1 MYSIFTSKNACRLV
15 LAILANS
22 LLSAHPLQPENTV
35 KIFLLGGQSNM
46 AGQLKE
52 YWAKLNSPYKDPFPA
67 VPRWHNKARKW
78 IPLAP
83 THRFGPEVAFGHSII
98 QAMPNQQIRLIKYA
112 INGTALYNDWKPDE
126 GPQYNGF
133 MQAAQSALANLEA
146 QQIPYEIAG
155 MLWLQ
160 GESDAKEQMG
170 AAYEANL
177 TAFILKMRSE
187 FKTPDMP
194 FIIARVRNFYGK
206 GEQAHMVRSAQEKL
220 AQKLPMVAY
229 FDTDD
234 LNPLV
239 NGGHYNMESTI
250 EIGKRF
256 AAAYMKIITTSHR
269 L

>member
-1 MYSIFTSKNACRLV
+1 MYPKLIKKSTCL
-15 LAILANS
+15 LILASLTYS
-22 LLSAHPLQPENTV
+22 LLSAIPPQPAQTV

-52 YWAKLNSPYKDPFPA
+52 YWVELNSPYKDPFPA
-67 VPRWHNKARKW
+67 VPRWHNKAHKW

-83 THRFGPEVAFGHSII
+83 THRFGPEVAFGHSIM
-98 QAMPNQQIRLIKYA
+98 QAMPDQQIRLIKYA
-112 INGTALYNDWKPDE
+112 INGTALYNDWKPNE

-160 GESDAKEQMG
+160 GESDANEQMG

-177 TAFILKMRSE
+177 AAFIQKMRSE
-187 FKTPDMP
+187 FKTPEMP

-206 GEQAHMVRSAQEKL
+206 GEQAHMVRSAQQKL
-220 AQKLPMVAY
+220 AQKMPMVAY

-239 NGGHYNMESTI
+239 NGGHYGMPGTI

-256 AAAYMKIITTSHR
+256 TAAYLKILTTSSR

>member
-1 MYSIFTSKNACRLV
+1 MNYTLSPKSTCL
-15 LAILANS
+15 LILTILTHS
-22 LLSAHPLQPENTV
+22 PLSAHPPQPAQTV

-52 YWAKLNSPYKDPFPA
+52 YWAELKSPYKDPFPA

-83 THRFGPEVAFGHSII
+83 THRFGPEVAFGHSIM
-98 QAMPNQQIRLIKYA
+98 QSMPDQQIRLIKYA
-112 INGTALYNDWKPDE
+112 INGTALYNDWKPEE
-126 GPQYNGF
+126 GPQYSGF

-160 GESDAKEQMG
+160 GESDANEQMG

-177 TAFILKMRSE
+177 AAFIQKMRSE
-187 FKTPDMP
+187 FKTPEMP

-206 GEQAHMVRSAQEKL
+206 GEQAHMVRSAQQRL
-220 AQKLPMVAY
+220 AKKIPLVAY

-239 NGGHYNMESTI
+239 NGGHYSMESTI

-256 AAAYMKIITTSHR
+256 ATTYMKIKDTPH

>member
-1 MYSIFTSKNACRLV
+1 MYPKLLKNSTCFL
-15 LAILANS
+15 ILASLTYS
-22 LLSAHPLQPENTV
+22 LLSAHPSQPNQTV

-46 AGQLKE
+46 AGQLRE
-52 YWAKLNSPYKDPFPA
+52 YWADLGSPYKDPYPA
-67 VPRWHNKARKW
+67 VPRWHNKALKW

-83 THRFGPEVAFGHSII
+83 THRFGPEVAFGHSIM
-98 QAMPNQQIRLIKYA
+98 QAMPDQQIRLIKYA
-112 INGTALYNDWKPDE
+112 INGTALYNDWKPEE
-126 GPQYNGF
+126 GPQYHGF

-160 GESDAKEQMG
+160 GESDAKEKMG

-177 TAFILKMRSE
+177 AAFIQKMRSE
-187 FKTPDMP
+187 FKTPEMP

-206 GEQAHMVRSAQEKL
+206 GEQAHMVRSAQQRL
-220 AQKLPMVAY
+220 AKKMPAVAY

-256 AAAYMKIITTSHR
+256 AATYMKIKNVSR